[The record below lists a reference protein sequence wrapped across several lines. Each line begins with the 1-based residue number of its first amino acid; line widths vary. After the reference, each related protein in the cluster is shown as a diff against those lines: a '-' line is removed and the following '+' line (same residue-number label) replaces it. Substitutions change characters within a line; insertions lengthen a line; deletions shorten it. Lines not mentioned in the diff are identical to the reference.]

1 MLKIFGKSLSFKKN
15 MLKGQIIKRQNLTLK
30 KPGTGIKF
38 NEIKKLIGKKLIKNV
53 TNKRLIKYQDII

>member
-1 MLKIFGKSLSFKKN
+1 MF
-15 MLKGQIIKRQNLTLK
+15 KGQIIKRQNLTLK